1 MYVNILDTFFSEFI
15 GQNIGQQI
23 KNPENRQWHTGRC
36 SGGLVVG
43 LHGEEVAEPGLLAKG
58 EPDEVA
64 PDLVAHL
71 VVIVN
76 NSRFVESSCSPR

>member
-1 MYVNILDTFFSEFI
+1 MSIYWIYFSANSLNITWTINQMS
-15 GQNIGQQI
+15 
-23 KNPENRQWHTGRC
+23 ENRQWHTGRC
-36 SGGLVVG
+36 SGGKVVG

-71 VVIVN
+71 IDIIIN
-76 NSRFVESSCSPR
+76 YKIVESSCSPR

>member
-1 MYVNILDTFFSEFI
+1 MLED
-15 GQNIGQQI
+15 
-23 KNPENRQWHTGRC
+23 RQWHTGRC

-71 VVIVN
+71 IVIVN
-76 NSRFVESSCSPR
+76 NSRFVESSSSPR